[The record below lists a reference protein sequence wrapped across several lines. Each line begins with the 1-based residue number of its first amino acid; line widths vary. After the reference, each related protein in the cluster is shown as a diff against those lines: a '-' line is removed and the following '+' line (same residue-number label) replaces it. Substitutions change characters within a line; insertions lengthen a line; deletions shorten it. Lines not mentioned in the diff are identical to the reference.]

1 MTGFPIQ
8 FIDERKRRVDTL
20 FKVIFFVAIQAAIW
34 FLWPR
39 YKGKPYMP
47 PFIGVLIFS
56 LLMLGG
62 SILLVFDL
70 PGAQS
75 MIYGA
80 GFIAF
85 AAAILQLIKQKRQ
98 VSFRLFIKELFT
110 CDAAHDYGFKGFVYL
125 LMSGFLLFAI
135 TAISYGYSRLPF
147 FVYLFGIPG
156 IVAVVIGCGG
166 MIYGFIRFY
175 APMILGWFKNDH
187 K

>member
-1 MTGFPIQ
+1 METI
-8 FIDERKRRVDTL
+8 

-39 YKGKPYMP
+39 YKEKPYMP
-47 PFIGVLIFS
+47 SFIGVLIFS

-80 GFIAF
+80 ALVAF
-85 AAAILQLIKQKRQ
+85 ASAVWQLIKRKRQ
-98 VSFRLFIKELFT
+98 VSFKLFIKELFT
-110 CDAAHDYGFKGFVYL
+110 GDAAHDYGFKGFVYL

-135 TAISYGYSRLPF
+135 TAISYGYSKLPF
-147 FVYLFGIPG
+147 FVYSFGIPG
-156 IVAVVIGCGG
+156 IAAVVIGCGG

-175 APMILGWFKNDH
+175 APTILGWFKNDN

>member
-1 MTGFPIQ
+1 M
-8 FIDERKRRVDTL
+8 DTL
-20 FKVIFFVAIQAAIW
+20 FKVIFFVAIQAVIW
-34 FLWPR
+34 SLWPR
-39 YKGKPYMP
+39 YKENPYMP

-56 LLMLGG
+56 LLMFSGG
-62 SILLVFDL
+62 ILLIFDL
-70 PGAQS
+70 PCARG

-80 GFIAF
+80 GFAAF

-98 VSFRLFIKELFT
+98 VSFRLLIKELFT

-125 LMSGFLLFAI
+125 LMSGFILFGI
-135 TAISYGYSRLPF
+135 TAISYGYSKLPF

-156 IVAVVIGCGG
+156 IAAVMIGCGG

-175 APMILGWFKNDH
+175 APMISGWFKNDH